1 MNENDHRVLLDAVSI
16 GVLVFISV
24 LGGWLAKRSIKKK
37 LEKGLGRKVEDED
50 VMSISAW
57 MKADDKVVESVVH
70 DSSRRHAIEEGME
83 DCFANW
89 AERQNRSSIS
99 LKSSLKQ
106 LRQLGARNG
115 KSVEAIQGTVSNLHR
130 YGDPQTTSREIV
142 LFELAGRVMQ
152 SASFSWTPETIIEG
166 DELIVAGK
174 AKEKVFEVMAY
185 RNLTRNIR
193 SYREQGR
200 SISFIYA
207 GALVLVGLGGLIA
220 TLLFHHRLM
229 LPIFIIS
236 ATVFGCGL
244 FFLNQVKKYRQA
256 DELVENYKQFYAR

>member
-1 MNENDHRVLLDAVSI
+1 MR
-16 GVLVFISV
+16 
-24 LGGWLAKRSIKKK
+24 
-37 LEKGLGRKVEDED
+37 
-50 VMSISAW
+50 
-57 MKADDKVVESVVH
+57 
-70 DSSRRHAIEEGME
+70 
-83 DCFANW
+83 
-89 AERQNRSSIS
+89 
-99 LKSSLKQ
+99 
-106 LRQLGARNG
+106 
-115 KSVEAIQGTVSNLHR
+115 GTVSNIHR
-130 YGDPQTTSREIV
+130 YGGPQTTSREIV

-174 AKEKVFEVMAY
+174 AKEKVFAVMAY

-207 GALVLVGLGGLIA
+207 GALVLVGLVGLIA
-220 TLLFHHRLM
+220 TLLFHHRFM